1 MSGEAAVFAPETPA
15 AHLSW
20 TQLPSSGRSA
30 QLQRGRWAGSAQVTT
45 MTTGVIQIRS
55 TLLERGLGLR
65 HLLYFSAYCR
75 ITFYYF
81 IQHCNTVFE
90 CEFPGFIYEK
100 IPSCWRKILF
110 GLTLIVSLY
119 LYSFLLDFSLVNPR
133 VVSPFLLPPPTA
145 MAAAWS
151 LFCFVDVHLLLD

>member
-65 HLLYFSAYCR
+65 HLLYFSAYHR

-81 IQHCNTVFE
+81 IQHCI
-90 CEFPGFIYEK
+90 GFIYEK
-100 IPSCWRKILF
+100 IPSCWCKILF
-110 GLTLIVSLY
+110 GLTLIVFLY
-119 LYSFLLDFSLVNPR
+119 LYSFLLDFSLVNLR
-133 VVSPFLLPPPTA
+133 VVSPFLLLLPPPTA